1 MTQVII
7 SLNFNVSFH
16 IRHKKIND
24 GMKQPQMD
32 REIGFILWVV
42 VFLITEAS
50 ALKCHFTEFS

>member
-1 MTQVII
+1 
-7 SLNFNVSFH
+7 
-16 IRHKKIND
+16 
-24 GMKQPQMD
+24 MKQPQMD